1 MSLNSNINE
10 KSDKKKFL
18 ENIEDNNNKEIINHL
33 KNIDIIY
40 SKVESQKYGMI
51 IAAVSV
57 FFGSWGIIYT
67 KIIQKTYPEDFK
79 TVQFLFLRS
88 FTLFF
93 FALMHSYILK

>member
-1 MSLNSNINE
+1 MIRLFIIRSNE
-10 KSDKKKFL
+10 KCDKEKFL

-33 KNIDIIY
+33 KNLDIIY

-57 FFGSWGIIYT
+57 FFGSCGIIYT
-67 KIIQKTYPEDFK
+67 KTIQKTYPEDFK

-93 FALMHSYILK
+93 LH

>member
-10 KSDKKKFL
+10 KSDKEKFL

-57 FFGSWGIIYT
+57 FFG
-67 KIIQKTYPEDFK
+67 
-79 TVQFLFLRS
+79 
-88 FTLFF
+88 
-93 FALMHSYILK
+93 